1 MYIYKYTST
10 HRGKRHKVAGTKRR
24 DDRFSFLLDR
34 SPHCRSS
41 RLDRCEFK
49 AFHAITHIGQFAY
62 GICLSTHWT
71 VNRMTYSAIRRHV
84 IIHRGTCF
92 FFSRFHWPGSTCRQL
107 IHRDACPIDRSKLSV
122 KLNYIRMFFQ
132 TFPWKFVRVEQ
143 LFVNRETNL
152 ESFVN
157 IRVKNSERS
166 TTIILPTTPSNP
178 LRHETNRE
186 PLLRLV
192 HATSNKQIQFDQPA
206 Q

>member
-1 MYIYKYTST
+1 MINLNKGNFSRRSRINLLPLLVSVSISRTRRTIISARGRETKMYIYIYTST

-92 FFSRFHWPGSTCRQL
+92 FSPDFIGQDQRV
-107 IHRDACPIDRSKLSV
+107 DNLSIETRV
-122 KLNYIRMFFQ
+122 QSI
-132 TFPWKFVRVEQ
+132 VR
-143 LFVNRETNL
+143 N
-152 ESFVN
+152 
-157 IRVKNSERS
+157 
-166 TTIILPTTPSNP
+166 
-178 LRHETNRE
+178 
-186 PLLRLV
+186 
-192 HATSNKQIQFDQPA
+192 
-206 Q
+206 

>member
-1 MYIYKYTST
+1 MYIYIYIYTST

-34 SPHCRSS
+34 SPHCWSS

-92 FFSRFHWPGSTCRQL
+92 FL
-107 IHRDACPIDRSKLSV
+107 PISLARINV
-122 KLNYIRMFFQ
+122 
-132 TFPWKFVRVEQ
+132 
-143 LFVNRETNL
+143 
-152 ESFVN
+152 
-157 IRVKNSERS
+157 S
-166 TTIILPTTPSNP
+166 TTYPSRRVSNRSFEIKRKIKLYTNVFPNISLETRSCRTIIRKSRNKFRIFREYPREK
-178 LRHETNRE
+178 LRKIDNYNS
-186 PLLRLV
+186 PNY
-192 HATSNKQIQFDQPA
+192 SK
-206 Q
+206 